1 MIIKENVWI
10 TPYQCDRLLHI
21 YLPDDIQE
29 NETFPVLYMFD
40 GHNLFFDEDATYGKC
55 WGLKDYLLLMPFM
68 MNHGVMYLKKVVY

>member
-55 WGLKDYLLLMPFM
+55 WGLKDYLDKHHSRLIVVGLEC
-68 MNHGVMYLKKVVY
+68 NHDGN